1 MNSNIPIIVDAS
13 HRWTQDLKS
22 LVNLICK
29 DRDPSIMFK
38 VGEYYEDEAKSV
50 ASYLRD
56 AGFKVDIKGLV
67 VASTDFTA
75 SLQGRISEMK
85 ERGKLIVK
93 QESFLDAIK
102 ASAEKATDEEGFRDH
117 FLTELDPDWRSK
129 RDWLNQETCKS
140 EETDEKAVK
149 DIAKS
154 LAGYAIALDFAENV
168 LDLNDIKLGEPIGVR
183 LDDPLVS
190 IPVDPR
196 DCDPEDP
203 MFRERLDVDLD
214 KKHEITIDE
223 SSAPLFRDI
232 DEEFQDEYYQEYQKI
247 MALGL
252 VIEDLIEESGKGK
265 MDIEDFAARCI
276 LDVGDRFVISID
288 ASLVAEEI
296 ARSLEKRGLVKM
308 KGNTIKWKA

>member
-1 MNSNIPIIVDAS
+1 
-13 HRWTQDLKS
+13 
-22 LVNLICK
+22 
-29 DRDPSIMFK
+29 MFK

-56 AGFKVDIKGLV
+56 AGLKVDIKGLV
-67 VASTDFTA
+67 VARTDFTA

-85 ERGKLIVK
+85 ERDRLTTKH
-93 QESFLDAIK
+93 ESFLAAIK
-102 ASAEKATDEEGFRDH
+102 ASAEKATTEEDFRDY

-129 RDWLNQETCKS
+129 RDWLNLETCVS
-140 EETDEKAVK
+140 EETDEKTRK
-149 DIAKS
+149 DVAKS
-154 LAGYAIALDFAENV
+154 LAGYVIALDFAENV

-196 DCDPEDP
+196 DYDPEDP
-203 MFRERLDVDLD
+203 MLRERLDVDLD
-214 KKHEITIDE
+214 KKHDITIDE

-252 VIEDLIEESGKGK
+252 VVENLIEESGKGK

-276 LDVGDRFVISID
+276 LDVGDKFTISVD

-296 ARSLEKRGLVKM
+296 ARSLEKRGIVKM

>member
-1 MNSNIPIIVDAS
+1 
-13 HRWTQDLKS
+13 
-22 LVNLICK
+22 
-29 DRDPSIMFK
+29 MFK
-38 VGEYYEDEAKSV
+38 VGEYYEDEARSV

-67 VASTDFTA
+67 VASTDLTA

-85 ERGKLIVK
+85 ERDKLVAK
-93 QESFLDAIK
+93 QESFLAAIK
-102 ASAEKATDEEGFRDH
+102 ATVEKATDEEGFRDH
-117 FLTELDPDWRSK
+117 FLTELDPDWKSK
-129 RDWLNQETCKS
+129 RDWLNQETGKS
-140 EETDEKAVK
+140 EETDEEAVK
-149 DIAKS
+149 EIAKS
-154 LAGYAIALDFAENV
+154 FAGYAIALDFAENV
-168 LDLNDIKLGEPIGVR
+168 LDLNDIKLGEPIGVL

-196 DCDPEDP
+196 GCDPEDP
-203 MFRERLDVDLD
+203 LFRERLDVDLY

-232 DEEFQDEYYQEYQKI
+232 DEEFRDEYYQEYQKI

-265 MDIEDFAARCI
+265 MDIEDFAARCV
-276 LDVGDRFVISID
+276 LDVGERFVISVD
-288 ASLVAEEI
+288 ASQVAEEI